1 MQLSKFTD
9 YGLRVLM
16 QLMSAAPERVSVKH
30 ISETFRISEHHVAKV
45 ASQLAKGGF
54 IASGRGRGGGLT
66 LVKDPKDIV
75 IGDVVR
81 YLTGDVPAAECFTGN
96 NNCRA
101 FAQCSLR
108 SPLIEAQQAFY
119 NVLDHYT
126 LADIVK
132 RRDLMRELL
141 DVSR

>member
-16 QLMSAAPERVSVKH
+16 QLMAAAPERVSVRR
-30 ISETFRISEHHVAKV
+30 ISDTFSISEHHVAKV

-54 IASGRGRGGGLT
+54 IISGRGRTGGLT
-66 LVKDPKDIV
+66 LAKEPSEIV

-96 NNCRA
+96 SNCRA
-101 FAQCSLR
+101 FAQCNLR

-141 DVSR
+141 GAT